1 MSHERRQGNMDK
13 VFLVLTNQ
21 AGRKVLQRTEEVA
34 RQEGVSTPQQSDSLK
49 EVDRSLYR
57 VIIII

>member
-1 MSHERRQGNMDK
+1 MDK